1 MKTLIITS
9 CTSSKLENPNDSLN
23 KEDLKNEN
31 KMLKKTNNLNSYKA
45 INLYTG
51 RQHLHIKEGVSLLR
65 ENFENEVFDIKIVSA
80 GYGLVDENDEIYPYD
95 ISFSNMKA
103 KELDEWAKKLRIRE
117 DLDNSI
123 NDYDLILFLLGTKYL
138 RAVRLPLNNLNS
150 SQRLIFLASK
160 TSKKY
165 IPSKE
170 EYNFLEVSQN
180 DASLF
185 GRNLIELKGYL
196 FKLFAKEIVINGIE
210 YLTTVYEKPQYL
222 LKIIEKYKKSSN
234 QLDLFN

>member
-9 CTSSKLENPNDSLN
+9 CTSSKLENPNNSLN
-23 KEDLKNEN
+23 KRDLEDKNN
-31 KMLKKTNNLNSYKA
+31 TLKKTNNLNSYKA

-65 ENFENEVFDIKIVSA
+65 ENFEDEIFDIKIVSA

-103 KELDEWAKKLRIRE
+103 KELDEWAKKLKIRE
-117 DLDNSI
+117 DLDDVI
-123 NDYDLILFLLGTKYL
+123 NDYDLILFLLGIKYL
-138 RAVRLPLNNLNS
+138 RSVRLPLENLDS
-150 SQRLIFLASK
+150 TQKLIFLASK

-165 IPSKE
+165 IPSYE
-170 EYNFLEVSQN
+170 EYNFLEVSQK

-185 GRNLIELKGYL
+185 GKNLIELKGYL
-196 FKLFAKEIVINGIE
+196 FKLFAREIVINGID
-210 YLTTVYEKPQYL
+210 YLTKVYEKPQHL